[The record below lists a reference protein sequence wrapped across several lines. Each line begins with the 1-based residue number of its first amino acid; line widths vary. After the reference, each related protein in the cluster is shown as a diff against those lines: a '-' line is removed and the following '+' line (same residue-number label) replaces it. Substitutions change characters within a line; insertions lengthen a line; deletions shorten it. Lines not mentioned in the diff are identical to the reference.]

1 MTRVDE
7 LERGASPDP
16 ISAPGGL
23 QRFRLDGRVAV
34 VTGAASGIGLACARL
49 LSEAGAKV
57 VLLDRDAQA
66 AEREAARIANS
77 VGRELDV
84 SDAAAIDRCFARLG
98 SEGAIDVLVNSAGMA
113 IRKPSF
119 ELELD
124 DWLQVINVNLTGSF
138 LCARAAARLMS
149 APGRQGPR
157 RGPFAALGE
166 NRSAQHEGA
175 TATAGGSIVNIASI
189 MGLSGGG
196 LYPNISYQTSK
207 GGVVNMT
214 RALAVEWAPLQIRV
228 NAVAPTWTRTPFIGE
243 LENSPELMERI
254 RSVTPMRRL
263 AEADE
268 VAAAVLFLAS
278 PAASMIT
285 GHTLPVDGGFLAQ

>member
-1 MTRVDE
+1 MTIA
-7 LERGASPDP
+7 ERGARDDP
-16 ISAPGGL
+16 MSTPGGL

-34 VTGAASGIGLACARL
+34 VTGAASGIGLACARML
-49 LSEAGAKV
+49 GEAGAKV
-57 VLLDRDAQA
+57 VLLDLDAQL
-66 AEREAARIANS
+66 AEREAARLANS
-77 VGRELDV
+77 VGRGLDV
-84 SDAAAIDRCFARLG
+84 SDAAAIERSFATIG
-98 SEGAIDVLVNSAGMA
+98 AEGAIDVLVNSAGMA
-113 IRKPSF
+113 IRKPAL
-119 ELELD
+119 ELEFD
-124 DWLQVINVNLTGSF
+124 DWMRVINVNLTGSF
-138 LCARAAARLMS
+138 LCARAAARHM
-149 APGRQGPR
+149 
-157 RGPFAALGE
+157 
-166 NRSAQHEGA
+166 
-175 TATAGGSIVNIASI
+175 TTGGSIVNIASI

-243 LENSPELMERI
+243 LENSPALMERI
-254 RSVTPMRRL
+254 RSVTPMKRL

>member
-1 MTRVDE
+1 M
-7 LERGASPDP
+7 
-16 ISAPGGL
+16 
-23 QRFRLDGRVAV
+23 
-34 VTGAASGIGLACARL
+34 
-49 LSEAGAKV
+49 
-57 VLLDRDAQA
+57 VLLDLDAQL
-66 AEREAARIANS
+66 AEREAARLANS
-77 VGRELDV
+77 VGRGLDV
-84 SDAAAIDRCFARLG
+84 SDAAAIERSFATIG
-98 SEGAIDVLVNSAGMA
+98 AEGAIDVLVNSAGMA
-113 IRKPSF
+113 IRKPAL

-124 DWLQVINVNLTGSF
+124 DWMRVINVNLTGSF
-138 LCARAAARLMS
+138 LCARAAARHM
-149 APGRQGPR
+149 
-157 RGPFAALGE
+157 
-166 NRSAQHEGA
+166 
-175 TATAGGSIVNIASI
+175 TAGGSIVNIASI

-243 LENSPELMERI
+243 LENSPALMERI
-254 RSVTPMRRL
+254 RSVTPMKRL

>member
-1 MTRVDE
+1 M
-7 LERGASPDP
+7 PDG
-16 ISAPGGL
+16 SMNTAGGL

-49 LSEAGAKV
+49 LSEAGARV
-57 VLLDRDAQA
+57 VLLDRDAPS
-66 AEREAARIANS
+66 AEREAALLANS
-77 VGRELDV
+77 VGHGLDV
-84 SDAAAIDRCFARLG
+84 SDAAAVDACFARIG
-98 SEGAIDVLVNSAGMA
+98 AQGAIDVLVNSAGMA
-113 IRKPSF
+113 IRKPSL

-124 DWLQVINVNLTGSF
+124 DWTQVINVNLTGTF
-138 LCARAAARLMS
+138 LCARAAARHM
-149 APGRQGPR
+149 P
-157 RGPFAALGE
+157 
-166 NRSAQHEGA
+166 
-175 TATAGGSIVNIASI
+175 AGGSIVNIASI

-243 LENSPELMERI
+243 LESSPALMAQI
-254 RSVTPMRRL
+254 RSVTPMKRL